1 MSTVWAAPLSSQ
13 ACCGSFMG
21 LVAVSLIQ
29 SFLVLL
35 MASAST
41 TSGWQQSPEVPPLPC
56 KALLPSVCF
65 LTALLLISSSAPKSR
80 SAGWDEQGSS
90 IQLLHPLVI
99 WVFFAS
105 FSHVLSAT
113 SSPARSALAM
123 GCYYFSYTQSAC
135 PYVVCW
141 DLQLCVMK
149 GRKAW
154 ISPRHPGASRP
165 PAPQTETLKC
175 SFMLRGRHE
184 RVRQGLIL

>member
-41 TSGWQQSPEVPPLPC
+41 TSGWQQSPDVPTLPC

-99 WVFFAS
+99 CFFLQAS
-105 FSHVLSAT
+105 VTSFQPPPPQPVVPLLWGVTISVTHRARVLT
-113 SSPARSALAM
+113 WCVGICSS
-123 GCYYFSYTQSAC
+123 
-135 PYVVCW
+135 V
-141 DLQLCVMK
+141 
-149 GRKAW
+149 
-154 ISPRHPGASRP
+154 
-165 PAPQTETLKC
+165 
-175 SFMLRGRHE
+175 
-184 RVRQGLIL
+184 